1 MSQETLGFTEPQWEV
16 LKHGPLYMLACVGGA
31 NFHIDAAEWSALIDA
46 VVAAADADDELVR
59 GVMGALARDL
69 HERRKDIPDGRTP
82 IEGLREVRLI
92 LEQWR
97 EDEGRSLRE
106 TLLEIGA
113 TVAESSGAH
122 LTRTFAA
129 HHGQAGWALSG
140 GTDAMERTA
149 IEEAAQALN
158 LASPMD

>member
-1 MSQETLGFTEPQWEV
+1 MSQETLGFTDPQWEV

-31 NFHIDAAEWSALIDA
+31 NFHIDAAEWTALIDA
-46 VVAAADADDELVR
+46 VVAAADADDELIR

-69 HERRKDIPDGRTP
+69 HAGHKDIPDGRTP
-82 IEGLREVRLI
+82 LEGLREVRLV
-92 LEQWR
+92 LEHWR
-97 EDEGRSLRE
+97 EDAGRSLRE

-140 GTDAMERTA
+140 GTDAMERAA
-149 IEEAAQALN
+149 IEEAAQALD
-158 LASPMD
+158 LAP